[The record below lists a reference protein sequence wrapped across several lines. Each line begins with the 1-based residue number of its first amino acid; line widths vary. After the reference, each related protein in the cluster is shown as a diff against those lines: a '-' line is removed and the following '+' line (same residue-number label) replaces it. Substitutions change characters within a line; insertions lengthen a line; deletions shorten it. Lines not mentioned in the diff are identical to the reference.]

1 MPSITPTIS
10 AMRLELSAMAR
21 MVPTTSPTARPP
33 RVATSDAATAS
44 SEALRELSALWRTVD
59 DSSSMLAA
67 VSSSEAACCSVREDR
82 SMLPAA
88 ISRAPVWISSTPW
101 RTAETVRARL
111 SCMRLTAA

>member
-1 MPSITPTIS
+1 
-10 AMRLELSAMAR
+10 MRLELSAMAR

-33 RVATSDAATAS
+33 RVARVGRGHGQP
-44 SEALRELSALWRTVD
+44 EALRELSALWRTVD

-101 RTAETVRARL
+101 RTAETVWARL